1 MDVHRADIAAVLIA
15 PDEVKQIFA
24 GVDAVRIADEQL
36 DKVKLAC
43 RQLDGLAVLIDVAL
57 LRVDS
62 QAACRDAVVLVLQ
75 PPLRRSRARM
85 RAFSSRMLNGFVM

>member
-1 MDVHRADIAAVLIA
+1 MDVHCADIAAILIA
-15 PDEVKQIFA
+15 PDEVEQVLA
-24 GVDAVRIADEQL
+24 GIDAVRVADEQL
-36 DKVKLAC
+36 DKVELAG

-62 QAACRDAVVLVLQ
+62 QLFWFSS

-85 RAFSSRMLNGFVM
+85 RAFSSRMLKGFVR

>member
-1 MDVHRADIAAVLIA
+1 MDIHRADIAAVLIA

-36 DKVKLAC
+36 DKVKLAG

-57 LRVDS
+57 LCVDRS
-62 QAACRDAVVLVLQ
+62 GCRL
-75 PPLRRSRARM
+75 
-85 RAFSSRMLNGFVM
+85 